1 MFMFFSLLAASVDG
15 FICGFILS
23 GLGIKIS
30 FKDSLVSLGIIFICC
45 ITAAITGNYMAHT
58 DLQQY
63 LNIAGIFIL
72 LLLAMASFRAEDISG
87 CTNIYTASLSVAM
100 DAAIACLY
108 LSIQG
113 YSILTVSVLSALMHS
128 SLMIMANIISHKII
142 KAEYFKYMRFSA
154 GVFFVV
160 SAILKLNGI

>member
-45 ITAAITGNYMAHT
+45 ITAAIAGKYMAHT

-63 LNIAGIFIL
+63 LNITGVFML
-72 LLLAMASFRAEDISG
+72 LWLAMASFRAEDISAF
-87 CTNIYTASLSVAM
+87 TNVYTASLSVAV

-108 LSIQG
+108 LSLQG
-113 YSILTVSVLSALMHS
+113 YNILTVSVLSALMHS
-128 SLMIMANIISHKII
+128 SLMVIANIISHKIV
-142 KAEYFKYMRFSA
+142 KPEYFKYLRFSA
-154 GVFFVV
+154 GIFF
-160 SAILKLNGI
+160 ILAAVIKLNGI